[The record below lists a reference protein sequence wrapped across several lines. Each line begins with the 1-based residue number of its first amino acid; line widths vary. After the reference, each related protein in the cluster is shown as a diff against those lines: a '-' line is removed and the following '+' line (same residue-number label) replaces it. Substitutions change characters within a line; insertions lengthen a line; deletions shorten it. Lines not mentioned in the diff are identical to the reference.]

1 MAFESLPLTI
11 REVRAS
17 EDVLK
22 RIYDAARKGLRGDT
36 LARAAG
42 LAPIEYRRLAE
53 LDPLADEAAGWGYA
67 DAELAAATAIQTAI
81 DAGDAKVALDFLKH
95 RSDWV
100 AKQAISIETHVDIS
114 ITDALQSARNR
125 IVTINHEPPHAALT
139 SPTSGYGDGEAQRP
153 RLEVLPRHAGTHGPG
168 PIPPL
173 APSVR
178 AEDAVYR
185 SGAAPDSREGREVVS
200 AREKVFDPQAI
211 HAAPA
216 PRRRRTPRPNE

>member
-17 EDVLK
+17 EDVLR

-42 LAPIEYRRLAE
+42 LAPVEYRRLVE

-81 DAGDAKVALDFLKH
+81 DAGDAKIALDYLKH

-100 AKQAISIETHVDIS
+100 AKQAISIENHTSIS
-114 ITDALQSARNR
+114 IIDALA
-125 IVTINHEPPHAALT
+125 
-139 SPTSGYGDGEAQRP
+139 
-153 RLEVLPRHAGTHGPG
+153 
-168 PIPPL
+168 
-173 APSVR
+173 
-178 AEDAVYR
+178 
-185 SGAAPDSREGREVVS
+185 S
-200 AREKVFDPQAI
+200 ARERVITIEGTVNADAKVLPPGRAGAYGGALEPPDRGQPRELRDVQLPLGASGD
-211 HAAPA
+211 AAGEL
-216 PRRRRTPRPNE
+216 PRPAQVAKESPAGNVRARVRKPFAGSV